1 MVYFAV
7 VTVHSRNVMT
17 IPVQWLLGF
26 NLVRCIKNGLK
37 QKRGRLAFYS
47 PNKNDEPNWKLNV
60 NKSSGFDESL
70 KGCFI
75 VNILSS
81 FGTREE
87 CDKFVAL
94 RRNILPIDYNEES
107 DASTSDG
114 EFEENRHAEMAHHIE
129 EVLIKKEITA
139 EQRNENVENITDAA
153 SIFDVETTEQQNE
166 IVEII
171 SDTDADAESTEK
183 QNESAQ
189 STEKQKESVEN
200 ISATASTLEAESI
213 ETNDSE
219 NRQNTS
225 LSFSLESIRSS
236 IENLENAGNTSA
248 IGPQVSQFFYIE
260 FFFSVFNPFRFI
272 FA

>member
-7 VTVHSRNVMT
+7 VTLHSRHVMT

-139 EQRNENVENITDAA
+139 EQRNENVE
-153 SIFDVETTEQQNE
+153 
-166 IVEII
+166 II

-248 IGPQVSQFFYIE
+248 QFFYIE
-260 FFFSVFNPFRFI
+260 FFFSVFNPFRII